1 MMHRAVIVFL
11 GVLLLTHVAWTQPER
26 TLTLPN
32 GTVLTT
38 YDVPPSASSKTMPP
52 GTLISTGSGQNL
64 ITPEILWSLK
74 RVSDP
79 RISPDGRWVLFTMNA
94 VSIEENKGNT
104 DLFLVP
110 LAGGAVKQLT
120 TSKSADFSGRWS
132 PDGKTIAFLST
143 RDGAP
148 QIYTIDVAGGEA
160 KKLTDVKQGASN
172 FAWSPD
178 GAYFSFTSDVKVAR
192 SYAENYPDMP
202 KANVLIYDRI
212 PIRHWDE
219 WEDEYQS
226 HLFVMHSDGTDMKDL
241 MEGEAFETPVKPMGG
256 GDEIAWSSDSRELAY
271 TCKKG
276 PKYAESTNSDIYLVS
291 IKGGPAK
298 NITEGMPGFD
308 KSPLYSPDG
317 KWIAF
322 HSMAR
327 AGHEADRNRLMLYE
341 RASGKITELSK
352 SLDQWVGAT
361 VWAPDSKS
369 LYFSAEDKAT
379 VQMYQMQTADGSWK
393 ILTKGWY
400 NHDVGF
406 DLSADGKTLVFGRR
420 NFNRPTELYTM
431 PARGGDEKP
440 LTDING
446 AAFAKILP
454 AMIEERWIT
463 STDGKKVQCWVV
475 FPPDFDAKKKYP
487 MITYC
492 QGGPQSTVSQFF
504 SYAWNFLLMA
514 SRGYIVLAPN
524 RRGLPGF
531 GQEWNDAIS
540 RDWGG
545 MPMQDILAAHD
556 ALIKEPYVDKDRC
569 AAIGA
574 SAGGYAAFWLAGNHQ
589 KRFKAFV
596 SHCGVF
602 NLESMYGATEEL
614 WFTNWE
620 NGGPYW
626 DPQAKPNYDKHSPHR
641 FSQNWDTPILIIT
654 GEKDY
659 RVPYTQSLEA
669 FTVAQTKGIPSKLII
684 YPNENHWV
692 LHPQEQIVWF
702 REFFSFLDTYCGGK

>member
-1 MMHRAVIVFL
+1 MTQRMIASIFL
-11 GVLLLTHVAWTQPER
+11 FLILGASLQAQTDRKPTLLSSGTAQNLLTPE
-26 TLTLPN
+26 
-32 GTVLTT
+32 
-38 YDVPPSASSKTMPP
+38 
-52 GTLISTGSGQNL
+52 Q
-64 ITPEILWSLK
+64 LWSLK

-79 RISPDGRWVLFTMNA
+79 QLSPDGTWVLFTINT

-104 DLFLVP
+104 DLYLVP
-110 LAGGAVKQLT
+110 AAGGAVKQLT
-120 TSKSADFSGRWS
+120 TSKSADTGCRLS
-132 PDGKTIAFLST
+132 PDGRTIAFLST

-148 QIYTIDVAGGEA
+148 QLYTIDVTGGEA
-160 KKLTDVKQGASN
+160 KRLTDQKQGVAN
-172 FAWSPD
+172 FSWSPD
-178 GAYFSFTSDVKVAR
+178 GKYFSFTTDVKVEK
-192 SYAENYPDMP
+192 SYADRYPDLP
-202 KANVLIYDRI
+202 KANVRIYDRI

-226 HLFVMHSDGTDMKDL
+226 HLFVMHADGSDARDL
-241 MEGEAFETPVKPMGG
+241 MGGEPFETPLKPMGG
-256 GDEIAWSSDSRELAY
+256 ADEIAWSPDSKELAY

-291 IKGGPAK
+291 INGGAAK
-298 NITEGMPGFD
+298 NITDGMPGFD

-317 KWIAF
+317 RWIAF

-327 AGHEADRNRLMLYE
+327 AGHEADRNRLMLFD
-341 RASGKITELSK
+341 RKSGTVSELSK
-352 SLDQWVGAT
+352 TLDQWVGT
-361 VWAPDSKS
+361 TLWAPDSKS
-369 LYFSAEDKAT
+369 LYFSSEDKAT
-379 VQMYQMQTADGSWK
+379 VQIYQIQVAGGSWK

-400 NHDVGF
+400 NHDAGL
-406 DLSADGKTLVFGRR
+406 DLSSDGNLLVFGRR

-431 PARGGDEKP
+431 PAKGGAEKQ

-446 AAFAKILP
+446 EAFAKLLP
-454 AMIEERWIT
+454 ATIEERWIT

-475 FPPDFDAKKKYP
+475 LPPDFDAKKKYP

-504 SYAWNFLLMA
+504 SYAWNFLLLA
-514 SRGYIVLAPN
+514 SKGYVVLAPN

-531 GQEWNDAIS
+531 GQDWNDAIS
-540 RDWGG
+540 KDWGG

-556 ALIKEPYVDKDRC
+556 AMLKEPYIDKDRC

-626 DPQAKPNYDKHSPHR
+626 DAAVKPNYDKHSPHR
-641 FSQNWDTPILIIT
+641 FAQNWDTPMLIIT
-654 GEKDY
+654 GEKDF

-669 FTVAQTKGIPSKLII
+669 FTVAQVKGIPSKLII

-692 LHPQEQIVWF
+692 LHPQEQLVWF
-702 REFFSFLDTYCGGK
+702 REFFDFLDQYCR

>member
-11 GVLLLTHVAWTQPER
+11 GFLLLTHVAWTQPEK
-26 TLTLPN
+26 TLALPN
-32 GTVLTT
+32 GTVITK

-52 GTLISTGSGQNL
+52 GTLISTGTGQNL
-64 ITPEILWSLK
+64 LTPEMLWTLK

-79 RISPDGRWVLFTMNA
+79 QISPDGRWVLFTMNT

-104 DLFLVP
+104 DLYLVP
-110 LAGGAVKQLT
+110 LTGGAVKQLT

-148 QIYTIDVAGGEA
+148 QIYTIDVSGGEA
-160 KKLTDVKQGASN
+160 KKLTDLKQGASN

-178 GAYFSFTSDVKVAR
+178 GGYFSFTSDVKVAK
-192 SYAENYPDMP
+192 SYVENYPDLP
-202 KANVLIYDRI
+202 KAHVLIYDRI

-226 HLFVMHSDGTDMKDL
+226 HLFVMHADGTGMKDL
-241 MEGEAFETPVKPMGG
+241 MEGEPFETPVKPFGG
-256 GDEIAWSSDSRELAY
+256 GDEIAWSPDSRELAY
-271 TCKKG
+271 TSKKG
-276 PKYAESTNSDIYLVS
+276 PDYAESTNSEIYLVS
-291 IKGGPAK
+291 ISGGPAR

-308 KSPLYSPDG
+308 KDPLYSPDG

-352 SLDQWVGAT
+352 TLDQWVGAT

-379 VQMYQMQTADGSWK
+379 VQIYQMQTADGSWK
-393 ILTKGWY
+393 ILTKGWV
-400 NHDVGF
+400 NHDAGL

-420 NFNRPTELYTM
+420 NFNRPTELYSM
-431 PARGGDEKP
+431 PARGGDVKA
-440 LTDING
+440 LTDVNG
-446 AAFAKILP
+446 AAFANIQP

-531 GQEWNDAIS
+531 GQDWNDAIS

-556 ALIKEPYVDKDRC
+556 ALIREPYVDKDRC
-569 AAIGA
+569 ASIGA

-589 KRFKAFV
+589 KRFKALV

-626 DPQAKPNYDKHSPHR
+626 DAKAKPNYDKHSPHR

-702 REFFSFLDTYCGGK
+702 REFFTFLDTYCGAK